1 MIHFSDG
8 FFEDPDNCQCFYDC
22 AGNVAYH
29 ECCGTGEL
37 AVIIIMLTSVLMTA

>member
-29 ECCGTGEL
+29 ECCGAGEL
-37 AVIIIMLTSVLMTA
+37 VVTIIMMRVLLTS